1 MVIGGGPT
9 GVELA
14 GALAEIARH
23 TLAHEFRHIDTPSA
37 RVVLIEAAPALLTAF
52 PPELR
57 ARAEAALARLGVEV
71 RKQTMVSGV
80 DGEGVRAG
88 DQRIAAGTVLWAAG
102 VAASPLG
109 RALGAPLD
117 RAGRV
122 VVNPD
127 LSIPDH
133 PEISVVGDLA
143 AFATGADAEGRPTL
157 LPGVAQ
163 VAMQQAA
170 HAARNILRATR
181 GASSLPFHYRN
192 YGNMATIGRAAA
204 VADFGWLRLWGYPAW
219 LAWLFVHIMQLTG
232 FRNRLVVLVQ
242 WSWAYITYQRNVR
255 LITEP
260 RGGDRTGA

>member
-1 MVIGGGPT
+1 M
-9 GVELA
+9 
-14 GALAEIARH
+14 
-23 TLAHEFRHIDTPSA
+23 
-37 RVVLIEAAPALLTAF
+37 LIEAGPAVLTAF

-80 DGEGVRAG
+80 DGEGVWAG
-88 DQRIAAGTVLWAAG
+88 DLRIAAGTVLWAAG

-143 AFATGADAEGRPTL
+143 AFATGADAEGRRTL

-242 WSWAYITYQRNVR
+242 WAWAYITYQRNVR